1 MIRAFQKQGFFL
13 KKAMKTLKDFL
24 LECSK
29 SQISHRNIVVQ
40 TSLLTL
46 SASSSILLF
55 SLLYFAFQ
63 NMPYHPKALGIAL
76 SYSLLLSRHL
86 IDAICCTISLETE
99 LISLQ
104 RLTALEIA
112 SKKPL
117 IYSIESKKNQTKDSF
132 SSSLI
137 TFNGVYLKYGETP
150 TFSLENISFSIKK
163 GEKVAFC
170 GRTGSGKSSIFSL
183 LFKFYPYHNGQIL
196 YQDKDLALFEAKELR
211 NSIAMIPQNGFL
223 FKGTLKENFDPNNR
237 FKAKEI
243 EDILRDYEIED
254 VFIGKSLD
262 FMVEKEGGNLSNGE
276 KQMVNFLQNVL
287 TEKPVILLDEATSNL
302 DEKLDQR
309 IMNLLR
315 KICQNKTLLLI
326 SHRLENLDFFDRI
339 HVLEKGQIKES
350 GTFETL
356 SKEPLSLFNSLKTQ
370 L

>member
-1 MIRAFQKQGFFL
+1 
-13 KKAMKTLKDFL
+13 
-24 LECSK
+24 
-29 SQISHRNIVVQ
+29 
-40 TSLLTL
+40 
-46 SASSSILLF
+46 
-55 SLLYFAFQ
+55 
-63 NMPYHPKALGIAL
+63 
-76 SYSLLLSRHL
+76 
-86 IDAICCTISLETE
+86 
-99 LISLQ
+99 
-104 RLTALEIA
+104 
-112 SKKPL
+112 
-117 IYSIESKKNQTKDSF
+117 
-132 SSSLI
+132 
-137 TFNGVYLKYGETP
+137 
-150 TFSLENISFSIKK
+150 
-163 GEKVAFC
+163 
-170 GRTGSGKSSIFSL
+170 
-183 LFKFYPYHNGQIL
+183 
-196 YQDKDLALFEAKELR
+196 
-211 NSIAMIPQNGFL
+211 MIPQNGFL